1 MALSLFLQTCGN
13 PCLNLYALHLTT
25 PSRSASHTC
34 NRYAIWTGTGT
45 LTSLPTE
52 SISTSATRKLS
63 TGDEARVPKDLAL
76 LPPWVPAAPGPC
88 CPGCCAVAD

>member
-13 PCLNLYALHLTT
+13 PCLNLYALRLTT

-34 NRYAIWTGTGT
+34 SRYAIWTGTET

-52 SISTSATRKLS
+52 SISISATRKLS
-63 TGDEARVPKDLAL
+63 TGDRRPEFPRTCVL
-76 LPPWVPAAPGPC
+76 AAPGPC